1 MNAIHLTV
9 IRARPGRS
17 ERLGACLRGLLAP
30 ARAQAGCLSF
40 EIDRAADDPQL
51 WRLRG
56 TWHSPAAMQG
66 YFAAAWLQR
75 VLDRALA
82 EGLIS
87 SLVCSAEQGHAA

>member
-1 MNAIHLTV
+1 MHATHLTV

-17 ERLGACLRGLLAP
+17 ERLGTCLHDLLAP

-40 EIDRAADDPQL
+40 VIDRAVDDPQL
-51 WRLRG
+51 WWLRG
-56 TWHSPAAMQG
+56 IWQSPTAMQG

-87 SLVCSAEQGHAA
+87 SLACNAEQGHAA

>member
-1 MNAIHLTV
+1 MNATHLTV
-9 IRARPGRS
+9 IRAQPGCA
-17 ERLGACLRGLLAP
+17 ERLGACLHELLAP
-30 ARAQAGCLSF
+30 ARAQVGCLSF
-40 EIDRAADDPQL
+40 EIDRTTDDPQL

-56 TWHSPAAMQG
+56 NWQSPAAMQG

-87 SLVCSAEQGHAA
+87 RLACCAEQDYAA